1 MSIFLNIL
9 FLVLGLGLLIKGA
22 DFFVMGASSVA
33 KKLKVPSMV
42 IGLTIVAIGTSM
54 PELVVSISS
63 AIKGSTDMSVGN
75 VVGSNIFNMMI
86 CLGVVALFSPV
97 KIKQSN
103 KKIDFPFLIA
113 VTGML
118 LIFGCDAILDG
129 LGYNWLSRS
138 ESILLLVML
147 ILYIYVLVSNARK
160 DRKKFLSQTNDLN
173 LPEGEP
179 VVEEEE
185 VKILK
190 TWQTILCLIGGLGAV
205 VFGGECVVSTAQFL
219 AIKMGMSEALVG
231 LTIVAMGTSLPELVT
246 SIMASRRGE
255 NDLALGNVIGSNI
268 MNIVLILGLV
278 GTLAQV
284 PISFEMLTD
293 MLILFVFTLIF
304 VFMCL
309 TKKALNKK
317 EGFILISMYVAYMA
331 FAIVRNYC
339 F

>member
-1 MSIFLNIL
+1 MTIFLNVL
-9 FLVLGLGLLIKGA
+9 FLVIGLALLIKGA
-22 DFFVMGASSVA
+22 DYFVMGASSIA

-63 AIKGSTDMSVGN
+63 AIKGSTDLSIGN
-75 VVGSNIFNMMI
+75 VVGSNIFNMMV
-86 CLGVVALFSPV
+86 CLGVVAFFAPI

-118 LIFGCDAILDG
+118 LIFGCDALLDG

-147 ILYIYVLVSNARK
+147 GLYVYVLVTNARK

-173 LPEGEP
+173 LPEGETQ
-179 VVEEEE
+179 EDE

-190 TWQTILCLIGGLGAV
+190 TWQTILCLIGGLAAV
-205 VFGGECVVSTAQFL
+205 VFGGECVVSTAQYL
-219 AIKMGMSEALVG
+219 AIQMGMSEALVG

-246 SIMASRRGE
+246 SIMASRRHE

-268 MNIVLILGLV
+268 MNIVLILGAV

-284 PISFEMLTD
+284 PISVEMLTD
-293 MLILFVFTLIF
+293 IAILFVFTA
-304 VFMCL
+304 VFIVMCI
-309 TKKALNKK
+309 TKKSLNKK
-317 EGFILISMYVAYMA
+317 EGFILLSMYFSYMV